1 MISMT
6 EKKINLLK
14 ARGMKKVGEILQD
27 ENGNLAYVE
36 GAAVRWLDSDRR
48 DTFMF
53 CSNDELGKLGEGDK

>member
-1 MISMT
+1 MIIMT

-27 ENGNLAYVE
+27 ENGNLAYIE
-36 GAAVRWLDSDRR
+36 GAAVRWLDSDNR

-53 CSNDELGKLGEGDK
+53 CSNAELGKLGDSE

>member
-1 MISMT
+1 MNQIT

-27 ENGNLAYVE
+27 EKGNLAYIE
-36 GAAVRWLDSDRR
+36 GAAVRWLDSDKR

-53 CSNDELGKLGEGDK
+53 CSNGELGKLGDS